1 MFHRKPPLDPA
12 APGAMSSR
20 AQPARRDPPAGPVIA
35 TPRRPDIPGFGTPK
49 SDTSCQPKQQDS
61 EPQGARLTVG
71 RDIHLKA
78 DIKACDLL
86 IVEGHIEASIDCRY
100 IKITEPGLFE
110 GNCEID
116 VADISGRFNGTLVA
130 RDRLIL
136 RKTGRIEGK
145 IRYDKIEIE
154 PGGVIA
160 GDIDSKK
167 RNKKPAA
174 AKQKSKGGEVV
185 ELNQRESD

>member
-1 MFHRKPPLDPA
+1 MFDRKQPSST
-12 APGAMSSR
+12 APQAMSSR
-20 AQPARRDPPAGPVIA
+20 AQPARREPPAGPVIA
-35 TPRRPDIPGFGTPK
+35 TPRRPDIPGFGSPR
-49 SDTSCQPKQQDS
+49 SESNCQPKPQHS
-61 EPQGARLTVG
+61 EPEGARLTVG

-100 IKITEPGLFE
+100 IKIAEPGLFE
-110 GNCEID
+110 GECEID

-145 IRYDKIEIE
+145 IRYNKIEIE

-160 GDIDSKK
+160 GDIDSQ
-167 RNKKPAA
+167 RSGRKPGT

-185 ELNQRESD
+185 ELNKRESD